1 MEIKAFEESLI
12 EIGKKRKV
20 RIVKQNRH
28 NTKYSLARVSQP
40 FLWLN
45 IWTDPTGME
54 ILEDVTIVVAED
66 HPRTTLLEAV
76 LGPGLD

>member
-40 FLWLN
+40 FL
-45 IWTDPTGME
+45 
-54 ILEDVTIVVAED
+54 
-66 HPRTTLLEAV
+66 
-76 LGPGLD
+76 